1 MNPND
6 RIEEAKREA
15 EKREAEKRE
24 AEKREA
30 ERKEEEK
37 RKYEELKAHIKEQQR
52 LAEYERN
59 QRILEE
65 RNPGYPSF
73 KPK

>member
-6 RIEEAKREA
+6 RIEEAR
-15 EKREAEKRE
+15 RE

-65 RNPGYPSF
+65 RNPGYPPF